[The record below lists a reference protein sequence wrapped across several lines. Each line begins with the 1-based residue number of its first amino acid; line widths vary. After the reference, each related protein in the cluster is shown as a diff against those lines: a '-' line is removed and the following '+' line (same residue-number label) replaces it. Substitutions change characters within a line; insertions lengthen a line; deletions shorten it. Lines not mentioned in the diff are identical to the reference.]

1 MDCNFF
7 AERFWEARDFAAANI
22 RPNTEEIQNPG
33 DYSASASPAPSW
45 SVSSKCRFACNARRQ
60 S

>member
-7 AERFWEARDFAAANI
+7 AERFWEARDFAAENI

-33 DYSASASPAPSW
+33 DYSASASPAPSPAPAED
-45 SVSSKCRFACNARRQ
+45 SVGN
-60 S
+60 